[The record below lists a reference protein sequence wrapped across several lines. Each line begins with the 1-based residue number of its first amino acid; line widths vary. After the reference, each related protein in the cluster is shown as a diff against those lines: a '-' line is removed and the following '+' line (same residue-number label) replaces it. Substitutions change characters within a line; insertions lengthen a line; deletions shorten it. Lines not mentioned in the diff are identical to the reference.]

1 VALNAIYQLLA
12 FGSTNGQGVVYYIDE
27 LTASLQLAF
36 KMQLSVENF
45 PGKICFINEILIEI
59 IRIDLIETI
68 GALCSMKWSPDY
80 RVLCTLWENGAFAV
94 WTVFGILLHC
104 SYSSEQAL

>member
-1 VALNAIYQLLA
+1 
-12 FGSTNGQGVVYYIDE
+12 
-27 LTASLQLAF
+27 
-36 KMQLSVENF
+36 MEN
-45 PGKICFINEILIEI
+45 L
-59 IRIDLIETI
+59 

-104 SYSSEQAL
+104 SYSSEQSL